1 MRRCPVS
8 NVLMGPVSA
17 GQRRVGL
24 KAVAFTFA
32 LCAGAGIA
40 WMLWVRGPGHT
51 ITDRELLWEAVE
63 DWKRSGEPGNG
74 PNYQILEQQAAQ
86 GYYDDAAATGLL
98 FKRVD
103 DVQWSIVELA
113 KIRAEN
119 GDIRG
124 AKAMIKRFAGS
135 NLGDRATQAIAEVQ
149 AGKGDVRGALETSS
163 SLSDSD
169 NVLLA
174 FARRQITNGDFDGA
188 LKTAEAMKTKS
199 SDQVFYEV
207 GDSLRVRG
215 EQKRVRELASHMS
228 DCKLATLFEAL
239 ARFTTQPGE
248 IRTIQ
253 ATPCDIAYV
262 DATGGKFAEADAVI
276 EQNKC
281 SNVSYIAIRQYAIDP
296 AGAERLLRSKAGPQ
310 DLAYGLDQLG
320 VAAAKKGNIPEALRF
335 LDNLQSL
342 STAENTGN
350 VVLTEARTTDLV
362 HELARSWTI
371 KDGPKPVLKWVR
383 SRPNTGQRT
392 SALIGIAEALGHARP
407 Q

>member
-1 MRRCPVS
+1 ME
-8 NVLMGPVSA
+8 PVSA
-17 GQRRVGL
+17 GRRRVGL

-32 LCAGAGIA
+32 LCVGAGIA
-40 WMLWVRGPGHT
+40 WMFWLRGPGHT
-51 ITDRELLWEAVE
+51 FTDQEVLHEAVE
-63 DWKRSGEPGNG
+63 EWKRAGSLGNG
-74 PNYQILEQQAAQ
+74 PNYQIFEQQAAQ
-86 GYYDDAAATGLL
+86 GYYDDAATTGLL
-98 FKRVD
+98 FKRVE
-103 DVQWSIVELA
+103 DVQWSTVELA

-124 AKAMIKRFAGS
+124 AKAMIARFAGS

-169 NVLLA
+169 NVLLV

-215 EQKRVRELASHMS
+215 EQKRVRELASHIS
-228 DCKLATLFEAL
+228 ARKLAALFVEL
-239 ARFTTQPGE
+239 ARFTMQPVE

-253 ATPCDIAYV
+253 ATPCDVAYFA
-262 DATGGKFAEADAVI
+262 ATGGKFAEADAVI
-276 EQNKC
+276 EQNTC
-281 SNVSYIAIRQYAIDP
+281 SNVSFVAIRQYSIDP
-296 AGAERLLRSKAGPQ
+296 TGAERLLRSKAGPQ
-310 DLAYGLDQLG
+310 ELAYGLDQLG

-342 STAENTGN
+342 SPKNTGN

-362 HELARSWTI
+362 HEIARAWTI
-371 KDGPKPVLKWVR
+371 KDGPKAALQWVR
-383 SRPNTGQRT
+383 SRPNTGQLT
-392 SALIGIAEALGHARP
+392 WGLIGMAEALGHARP